1 MTNDKTTRRTL
12 LASVAGVG
20 SLVAIGPLA
29 PALAQGKPKVFA
41 MVPKLVGVPFYTD
54 VETGCKAEAKKL
66 GVTCLFTGPTQVD
79 EAEQVRVIRDL
90 ITRNV
95 AGIAIAPNNS
105 ESVASAIVAAQAKGI
120 AVITFDSDAPKSK
133 RTAFVGTNNL
143 GGGKMGGKAF
153 AQALPNGGTYAIITG
168 GLAADNLNERIAGFK
183 SQLGPNFKEV
193 AGSPFPCEDDSSRAI
208 QSIQDIL
215 AKNPNLSG
223 MFFSGGWPMFAPEA
237 YNRALRAKAAD
248 IKAGKFAIVSFDVQ
262 EPQLRLLKEGM
273 ATALIGQRPLAM
285 GAQSMIAL
293 LALSKKES
301 VPPIVDTGV
310 DLVDA
315 KNVDKFLTK

>member
-1 MTNDKTTRRTL
+1 MTNDTTRRTL
-12 LASVAGVG
+12 LAGAAGLG
-20 SLVAIGPLA
+20 SLMAIGPA
-29 PALAQGKPKVFA
+29 SAQDKPKIFA

-54 VETGCKAEAKKL
+54 VETGCKEEAKKL
-66 GVTCLFTGPTQVD
+66 GIECLFTGPTQVD

-95 AGIAIAPNNS
+95 AGMAIAPNNP
-105 ESVASAIVAAQAKGI
+105 ESVASAIAAAQAKGI

-133 RTAFVGTNNL
+133 RTTFVGTNNL
-143 GGGKMGGKAF
+143 GGGEMAGKAF

-168 GLAADNLNERIAGFK
+168 GLAAANLNERITGFK
-183 SQLGPNFKEV
+183 SQLGANFKEI

-208 QSIQDIL
+208 QSIQDVL
-215 AKNPNLSG
+215 AKNPDLSG

-237 YNRALRAKAAD
+237 YNRALRNKAAD
-248 IKAGKFAIVSFDVQ
+248 IKAGKFAIISFDVQ
-262 EPQLRLLKEGM
+262 EPQLRLLKDGM

-293 LALSKKES
+293 VALSKKET
-301 VPPIVDTGV
+301 VPPLIDTGV